1 MASDFHLIASSF
13 FQVIGYWWVI
23 IPTIFLGLIVG
34 GIPGFSAANTIII
47 LMPLTLAMD
56 LDTGLVFMVT
66 LYCSARMGAGIPAIL
81 VNIPGTAGAAA
92 TPLDGY
98 PMAKQGRGQQALA
111 ITFTASTFGG
121 LLTTVIALLI
131 MPALGRVGFYVHS
144 IEMIPIMLF
153 GVSLIASIAAKD
165 MLKGLIAGFLGLMI
179 GLIGTDVVY
188 ATPRGTFGF
197 LELYDGV
204 PLIPALVGLFAVS
217 EAFVIIEKRVIV
229 DEAGQ
234 ELMANP
240 SWHATLEGVEIALKR
255 WWHIIWTSLIGLII
269 GVIPGAGASIAS
281 FVAYAQSRSY
291 SKTPELYGTGHPEGL
306 IAPESANNGVTS
318 GTLVPLL
325 VLGIPG
331 GATAAIMLIVMQF
344 HGVSFGPSLFLRHP
358 EVGYTMFMSMA
369 VAYLMMIFTILPLSR
384 YMSRITTVPTNYLAP
399 MIIAFTLV
407 GAFVPREYMFDMY
420 LALVFGAIGYVA
432 QRTGYHVAAILIGII
447 LGPLLETYFLRALK
461 ESGGDLRILFSSNL
475 GNALWLAFV
484 VSLLLPMFF
493 DWKRKAARTI
503 RKHFEGILAYMHERL
518 TNGLVEDDDSLTC
531 GLYDE
536 A

>member
-1 MASDFHLIASSF
+1 MAETATLFAELFVHTM
-13 FQVIGYWWVI
+13 GYWWVM

-56 LDTGLVFMVT
+56 VETGLVFMVT
-66 LYCSARMGAGIPAIL
+66 LYCAARMGAGIPAIL

-98 PMAKQGRGQQALA
+98 PMTKAGKGQQALA
-111 ITFTASTFGG
+111 ISFVASALGG
-121 LLTTVIALLI
+121 LITTLLALVS
-131 MPALGRVGFYVHS
+131 MPVLARVGFYMHS
-144 IEMIPIMLF
+144 VEMIVVMLF
-153 GVSLIASIAAKD
+153 GISLIATIAARD
-165 MLKGLIAGFLGLMI
+165 TLKGLIAGFFGLMI
-179 GLIGTDVVY
+179 GSIGTDVVY

-217 EAFVIIEKRVIV
+217 EAFLIIEKRSILT
-229 DEAGQ
+229 DSGREA
-234 ELMANP
+234 MADT
-240 SWHATLEGVEIALKR
+240 SWEATFEGVRMALSR
-255 WWHIIWTSLIGLII
+255 WWHIVWTSIIGLVI

-281 FVAYAQSRSY
+281 FVAYQQSRTF

-331 GATAAIMLIVMQF
+331 GATAAIMLVVMQYN
-344 HGVSFGPSLFLRHP
+344 GINFGPSLFEDRP
-358 EVGYTMFMSMA
+358 EIGYGMFMAMA
-369 VAYLMMIFTILPLSR
+369 VTYLLMMLTILPLSR
-384 YMSRITTVPTNYLAP
+384 YMSRVTTIPTIYLAP
-399 MIIAFTLV
+399 MIISFTLV

-420 LALVFGAIGYVA
+420 LALAFGVLGYIA
-432 QRTGYHVAAILIGII
+432 RKTGYHVAAILIGVI

-461 ESGGDLRILFSSNL
+461 KSDGDVMTLFSSNI
-475 GNALWLAFV
+475 GNVLWVLLALSIV
-484 VSLLLPMFF
+484 LPIVI
-493 DWKRKAARTI
+493 DRRKA
-503 RKHFEGILAYMHERL
+503 RKAMMG
-518 TNGLVEDDDSLTC
+518 V
-531 GLYDE
+531 
-536 A
+536 